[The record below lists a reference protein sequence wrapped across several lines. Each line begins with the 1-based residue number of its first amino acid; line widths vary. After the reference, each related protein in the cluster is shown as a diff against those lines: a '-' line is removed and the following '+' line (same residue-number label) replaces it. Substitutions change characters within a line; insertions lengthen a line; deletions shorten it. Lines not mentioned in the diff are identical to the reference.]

1 MSSFAFGSEPT
12 VGIEEELLLVDEHSL
27 ELAPVTQAVLDAMGA
42 DPDVAGHDAY
52 SAQIELR
59 SPPSSSVG
67 DAVAALAALREQA
80 LSAGAT
86 LLGSGLHPAAKWG
99 DAELVP
105 GSRYELVADELRGL
119 LKRTPESALHVHVGL
134 PDEQAAIRA
143 FNALRPHVPLLLGLA
158 ANSPFWFGVDSG
170 MASSRFA
177 LSRAYPGRGVPRV
190 LRDIDDLEEL
200 TTATLA
206 AAGLHEATFLWWDL
220 RLHPR
225 YGTVELREMDAQAS
239 LENVAAL
246 AALVRGVVLEA
257 ADGTAHGP
265 DEPSEALA
273 WSAFRAARDGV
284 DAALLDGGKPRP
296 LADVA
301 RATVERLRPI
311 ARDAGDEDALEGIE
325 SILEAGGAARQRT
338 AFATGGMA
346 GLLRSLVEE
355 TADHGFPRGSSSGR
369 PRSRQSAE

>member
-1 MSSFAFGSEPT
+1 
-12 VGIEEELLLVDEHSL
+12 
-27 ELAPVTQAVLDAMGA
+27 
-42 DPDVAGHDAY
+42 
-52 SAQIELR
+52 
-59 SPPSSSVG
+59 
-67 DAVAALAALREQA
+67 
-80 LSAGAT
+80 
-86 LLGSGLHPAAKWG
+86 
-99 DAELVP
+99 
-105 GSRYELVADELRGL
+105 
-119 LKRTPESALHVHVGL
+119 
-134 PDEQAAIRA
+134 
-143 FNALRPHVPLLLGLA
+143 
-158 ANSPFWFGVDSG
+158 
-170 MASSRFA
+170 
-177 LSRAYPGRGVPRV
+177 
-190 LRDIDDLEEL
+190 
-200 TTATLA
+200 
-206 AAGLHEATFLWWDL
+206 
-220 RLHPR
+220 
-225 YGTVELREMDAQAS
+225 
-239 LENVAAL
+239 
-246 AALVRGVVLEA
+246 VVLEA